1 MPNDMNT
8 FNIIYNTRFQNLAFS
23 LGPLSFSTPEFN
35 TKKPLL
41 FSPEIRQFN
50 TKKSSVQ
57 HIRQFNTENLS
68 VQHNRID
75 PKGVLN

>member
-8 FNIIYNTRFQNLAFS
+8 FNIINSTRFQNLAFS